1 MVLACPGAH
10 SEVGAEPG
18 LESVLPLSLRPARP
32 VLAASSVIMATGRL
46 PSPQPQ
52 HLPMTSYCLWDKFQT
67 LPVVQ
72 AKNLAFALDT
82 PLLPLHP
89 HPIHQ
94 KPLLLHLEFPNLT
107 PSRHL
112 YQCHQGP
119 GPQQHPAG
127 FSQEPLPCPL
137 CPALRP
143 YLLKKQVRSYT
154 VLHAR
159 EIFFLKKG
167 ISVTTLGN
175 NVDFLHLSTGR
186 GFTNIMNG
194 ETEAWGN

>member
-1 MVLACPGAH
+1 MRWGPSQGWNPSC
-10 SEVGAEPG
+10 
-18 LESVLPLSLRPARP
+18 PLSLRPVRP

-127 FSQEPLPCPL
+127 FPQEPLSCPL
-137 CPALRP
+137 CPALHP

-159 EIFFLKKG
+159 EIFFFKKRDFC
-167 ISVTTLGN
+167 N
-175 NVDFLHLSTGR
+175 NIGEQCRFLASLHRAWLY
-186 GFTNIMNG
+186 
-194 ETEAWGN
+194 EYYEWGN